1 MLRATATLAAGLGLG
16 AGLMYYFDPERG
28 SRRRTHARNQ
38 LLHASHRTPEA
49 RAMLNRVVNALGV
62 RGEPQ
67 QIPMPL
73 PRARRLAWVRD
84 RMPSRRMAAAMAGVA
99 SAGLMAR
106 RALNS
111 RPAQTEHIEL
121 RS

>member
-1 MLRATATLAAGLGLG
+1 MLRATTTLAAGLGLG
-16 AGLMYYFDPERG
+16 AALMYYFDPDRG

-38 LLHASHRTPEA
+38 LIQASHRVPEA
-49 RAMLNRVVNALGV
+49 RAMLNRVANAVGA
-62 RGEPQ
+62 RGTPE

-84 RMPSRRMAAAMAGVA
+84 RLPSRRMAAAMAGVA
-99 SAGLMAR
+99 GAGLMAR
-106 RALNS
+106 AALNS
-111 RPAQTEHIEL
+111 RPHQQIEL

>member
-1 MLRATATLAAGLGLG
+1 MLRATATLVAGMGLG

-38 LLHASHRTPEA
+38 LIHASHRLPEA

-62 RGEPQ
+62 HGEPQ

-73 PRARRLAWVRD
+73 SRPRRLAWARN
-84 RMPSRRMAAAMAGVA
+84 RMPSRRMTAAVAGMAGV
-99 SAGLMAR
+99 GLLAKAAM
-106 RALNS
+106 NS
-111 RPAQTEHIEL
+111 RADHQHIEL

>member
-1 MLRATATLAAGLGLG
+1 MLRALVAGLGLG
-16 AGLMYYFDPERG
+16 AGLMYYLDPDRG

-38 LLHASHRTPEA
+38 LIHASNRVPEA
-49 RAMLNRVVNALGV
+49 RALLDRVASVLGARV
-62 RGEPQ
+62 APQ

-99 SAGLMAR
+99 GAGLMAR
-106 RALNS
+106 AALNS
-111 RPAQTEHIEL
+111 RPHQPQIEL

>member
-1 MLRATATLAAGLGLG
+1 MLRALAAGLGLG
-16 AGLMYYFDPERG
+16 AGLMYYLDPDRG

-38 LLHASHRTPEA
+38 LIHASHRVPEA
-49 RAMLNRVVNALGV
+49 RAMLNRVTNALRANGT
-62 RGEPQ
+62 PQ

-84 RMPSRRMAAAMAGVA
+84 RMPSKRVAAAMAGVA
-99 SAGLMAR
+99 SAGLLAR
-106 RALNS
+106 TALNS
-111 RPAQTEHIEL
+111 RPHQIEL